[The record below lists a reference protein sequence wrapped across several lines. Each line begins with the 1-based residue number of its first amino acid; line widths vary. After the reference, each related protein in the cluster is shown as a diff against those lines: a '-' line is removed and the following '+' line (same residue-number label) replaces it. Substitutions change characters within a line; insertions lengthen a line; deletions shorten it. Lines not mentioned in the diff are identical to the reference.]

1 MDKSIDHDMDMTEG
15 IIETAINQTLNR
27 EGLGFGMEGQ
37 GATQWRT
44 TWNRHQV
51 IKLEM
56 DVCRVYR
63 YMHMDICINY

>member
-27 EGLGFGMEGQ
+27 EGLGFGMEGR

-51 IKLEM
+51 IKLQM
-56 DVCRVYR
+56 G
-63 YMHMDICINY
+63 